1 MAGDSR
7 QSLQP
12 EVGGP
17 QQETRRAPGLSRN
30 PISLFGAVTAVLGLA
45 ALTYAL
51 GLQLFGANPSPYI
64 GILAYLLFPGILV
77 TGLLL
82 IPAGMAW
89 EARRRAAAARRGKA
103 APPAFRIDLANP
115 RHVRGVFLF
124 GVSTAIIMG
133 ALGAAGYRGV
143 EFTDSVTF
151 CGEICHEVMEPQY
164 EPYKRSSHAQV
175 PCATCHIGAGA
186 DWWVQSKLSGLEQ
199 VVAVALDTYPRPI
212 PAPIEDLRPARE
224 TCEECHWRERTY
236 GLRLDE
242 YRLYRP
248 DEDNTLER
256 RALAFRVGTGGDQP
270 TGVHWHTAAKLWY
283 RAADQERQVIG
294 WVRVE
299 GADGTQEWVNP
310 TVSQDEL
317 GEPRLMDCIDCHN
330 RTAHKIPSPE
340 DLIDEGLA
348 SGRLDP
354 SLPYLKRE
362 AMRLLFA
369 DDPNPDA
376 AALAA
381 TWKGDWFDQLR
392 SFYEESYPDVAVAQA
407 EEIQQAIDE
416 LKSISR
422 QVIFPDMN
430 TTWLTYVDNNGHVT
444 PERTEAGCFRCHD
457 SLANANTGETLPSP
471 RCQFCHYDVQPE
483 EIEERGSR

>member
-7 QSLQP
+7 QSLEP
-12 EVGGP
+12 EAGGL
-17 QQETRRAPGLSRN
+17 QQKTQRAPGLSRN

-89 EARRRAAAARRGKA
+89 EARRRAAAARRGVA
-103 APPAFRIDLANP
+103 PPPAFRIDLANP
-115 RHVRGVFLF
+115 RHVRGVVLF

-133 ALGAAGYRGV
+133 ALGAAAYRGV

-151 CGEICHEVMEPQY
+151 CGETCHKVMQPEY
-164 EPYKRSSHAQV
+164 EPYKRSPHAQV
-175 PCATCHIGAGA
+175 PCATCHIGPGA
-186 DWWVQSKLSGLEQ
+186 DWWVQSKLSGLQQ

-242 YRLYRP
+242 YRLYRS
-248 DEDNTLER
+248 DEQNTLER

-317 GEPRLMDCIDCHN
+317 SEPRLMDCIDCHN

-354 SLPYLKRE
+354 GLPYLKRE
-362 AMRLLFA
+362 SMRLLFA
-369 DDPNPDA
+369 DDRNPDA

-381 TWKGDWFDQLR
+381 TWQDDWFDQLR
-392 SFYEESYPDVAVAQA
+392 GFYEENYPDVAVAQA

-416 LKSISR
+416 LKSISQ
-422 QVIFPDMN
+422 QVIYPDMN
-430 TTWLTYVDNNGHVT
+430 TTWLTYVDNSGHVT

-457 SLANANTGETLPSP
+457 TLANADTGEVLPSP